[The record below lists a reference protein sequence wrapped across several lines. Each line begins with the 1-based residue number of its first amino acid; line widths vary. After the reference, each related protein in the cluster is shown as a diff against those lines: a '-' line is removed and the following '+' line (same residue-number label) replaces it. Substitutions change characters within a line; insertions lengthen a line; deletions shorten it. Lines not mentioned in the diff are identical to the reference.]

1 MKLFVFFLFAL
12 TFYILADN
20 ILIPVPAD
28 RVDVISICPELTT
41 PQFLFHSRHPLKYLP
56 CRYALDCP
64 YNLCRT
70 ICRNRL
76 H

>member
-12 TFYILADN
+12 PLYILADN

-28 RVDVISICPELTT
+28 RVDVISICPEFTT
-41 PQFLFHSRHPLKYLP
+41 PQLLFHSRHPLKYFP

-64 YNLCRT
+64 YNLCWT
-70 ICRNRL
+70 ICRN
-76 H
+76 